1 MPSDLPALFLES
13 ITGRFS
19 EHNIIGAGGYAEVYK
34 VYLINT
40 HTSVQVI
47 SITNNELQESHV
59 PYVTYLNKWL
69 HNREY

>member
-1 MPSDLPALFLES
+1 MSSGLQALFLEG

-19 EHNIIGAGGYAEVYK
+19 EHNKISAGGYAEVYK
-34 VYLINT
+34 VCLINT

-59 PYVTYLNKWL
+59 P
-69 HNREY
+69 